1 MKAIACVAFV
11 GLAIMARPVLAQDG
25 EIIVTAMARQNS
37 VSAISTIGA
46 SAAER
51 PPVIG
56 LKRQADS
63 AVRHIEIVS
72 DSREAEM
79 REREVQAMLLAAI
92 GRAKGA
98 GLSLVTGQ
106 YEVTEVTAENWRDR
120 FPALAGKADAD
131 AAAEDDDDYDDDDDN
146 KPKPAFEDTGG
157 TATARLMVKTP
168 LTGSI
173 ASAQQK
179 IAAFVKAVPPTGRSL
194 IVQKGGLAL
203 TIVKPD
209 QYREEIYRRVAEGAK
224 QAVSFYGP
232 NYGVDVTGLDRA
244 IAWTQVSNTEVFLYV
259 PYSFSITR

>member
-1 MKAIACVAFV
+1 MKAFACVAFV

-25 EIIVTAMARQNS
+25 EIIVTAMKR
-37 VSAISTIGA
+37 
-46 SAAER
+46 SAASGAPVAVVAS

-63 AVRHIEIVS
+63 AVRQIEIVS
-72 DSREAEM
+72 DSREADM
-79 REREVQAMLLAAI
+79 RQREVQAMLLAAI

-106 YEVTEVTAENWRDR
+106 FEVTDVTLENWRDR
-120 FPALAGKADAD
+120 FPGLAGKADAASD
-131 AAAEDDDDYDDDDDN
+131 DEDDDDYDDDDDDDN

-179 IAAFVKAVPPTGRSL
+179 IAAFVKAVPATGRSL

-224 QAVSFYGP
+224 QAVSFYGSD
-232 NYGVDVTGLDRA
+232 YGVDVTGLDRA
-244 IAWTQVSNTEVFLYV
+244 IAWEQVSNTEVFLYV
-259 PYSFSITR
+259 PYSFSISR

>member
-1 MKAIACVAFV
+1 MKAFACVAFV

-37 VSAISTIGA
+37 VSAITPIGS
-46 SAAER
+46 SAVER

-63 AVRHIEIVS
+63 AVRQIEIVS
-72 DSREAEM
+72 DSREADM
-79 REREVQAMLLAAI
+79 REREVKAMLLAAI

-98 GLSLVTGQ
+98 GLSLVVGQ
-106 YEVTEVTAENWRDR
+106 YEVTEVTPENWHDH
-120 FPALAGKADAD
+120 FPALAGKPDTD
-131 AAAEDDDDYDDDDDN
+131 DEDDDYDDDDDEDT
-146 KPKPAFEDTGG
+146 KPKPSFEDSGG
-157 TATARLMVKTP
+157 TATARLMVKTR
-168 LTGSI
+168 LDGSI
-173 ASAQQK
+173 ASVQQK

-224 QAVSFYGP
+224 QAVGFYGP
-232 NYGVDVTGLDRA
+232 DYGVDVTGLDRA
-244 IAWTQVSNTEVFLYV
+244 IAWTQVSNTEVFLYL
-259 PYSFSITR
+259 PYSFSISK

>member
-1 MKAIACVAFV
+1 MKAFACIAFA
-11 GLAIMARPVLAQDG
+11 GLAILACPALAQDG
-25 EIIVTAMARQNS
+25 EIIVTAMKRTAS
-37 VSAISTIGA
+37 IGGIA
-46 SAAER
+46 VVER

-56 LKRQADS
+56 LRRQADS
-63 AVRHIEIVS
+63 AVRPIEIVS

-92 GRAKGA
+92 GRARGA
-98 GLSLVTGQ
+98 GLSLVVGQ
-106 YEVTEVTAENWRDR
+106 YEVTEVTLDNWRDQ
-120 FPALAGKADAD
+120 FPALAGKPDPDA
-131 AAAEDDDDYDDDDDN
+131 DDDDDDDEDDDT
-146 KPKPAFEDTGG
+146 KPKPSFEDTGS
-157 TATARLMVKTP
+157 TATARLMVKTR
-168 LTGSI
+168 LDGSI

-179 IAAFVKAVPPTGRSL
+179 IAAFVKEVPPTGRSL

-232 NYGVDVTGLDRA
+232 DYAVDVTGLDRA

>member
-1 MKAIACVAFV
+1 MKAFACVAFV
-11 GLAIMARPVLAQDG
+11 GLASLANPVLAQDG
-25 EIIVTAMARQNS
+25 EIIVTAMKR
-37 VSAISTIGA
+37 
-46 SAAER
+46 SAAYGAPISVVAS

-63 AVRHIEIVS
+63 AVRQIEIVS
-72 DSREAEM
+72 DSREADM
-79 REREVQAMLLAAI
+79 REREVRAMLLAAI

-120 FPALAGKADAD
+120 FPGLAGKVDDASD
-131 AAAEDDDDYDDDDDN
+131 DEDEDDYDDDDDN
-146 KPKPAFEDTGG
+146 KSKPAFEDTGG

-173 ASAQQK
+173 ARAQQK
-179 IAAFVKAVPPTGRSL
+179 IAAFAKAVPPTGRSL

-232 NYGVDVTGLDRA
+232 DYGADITGLDRA

-259 PYSFSITR
+259 PYSFSVSK

>member
-1 MKAIACVAFV
+1 MKAFATLAAV
-11 GLAIMARPVLAQDG
+11 GLAILARPALAQDG
-25 EIIVTAMARQNS
+25 EIIVTAMKR
-37 VSAISTIGA
+37 
-46 SAAER
+46 SAAFGAPVAVVAG

-63 AVRHIEIVS
+63 AVRQIEIVS

-79 REREVQAMLLAAI
+79 REREVRAMLLAAL

-98 GLSLVTGQ
+98 GLSLVVGQ
-106 YEVTEVTAENWRDR
+106 YEVIEVTPENWRDH
-120 FPALAGKADAD
+120 FPALAGKPDAD
-131 AAAEDDDDYDDDDDN
+131 EDDEDDDDDDEDN
-146 KPKPAFEDTGG
+146 QPKPGFEDDGN
-157 TATARLMVKTP
+157 TATARLMVKTR
-168 LTGSI
+168 LDGSI

-179 IAAFVKAVPPTGRSL
+179 IAEFVKAVPPTGRSL

-209 QYREEIYRRVAEGAK
+209 QYRDEIYRRVAEGAK
-224 QAVSFYGP
+224 QAVSSYGP
-232 NYGVDVTGLDRA
+232 DYGVDVTGLDRA

>member
-1 MKAIACVAFV
+1 MKAFATLAAV
-11 GLAIMARPVLAQDG
+11 GLAILARPALAQDG
-25 EIIVTAMARQNS
+25 EIIVTAMKR
-37 VSAISTIGA
+37 
-46 SAAER
+46 SAAFGAPVAVVAG

-63 AVRHIEIVS
+63 AVRQIEIVS
-72 DSREAEM
+72 DSREADM
-79 REREVQAMLLAAI
+79 REREVKAMLLAAI

-98 GLSLVTGQ
+98 GLSLVVGQ
-106 YEVTEVTAENWRDR
+106 YEVTEVTPENWRDH
-120 FPALAGKADAD
+120 FPALAGKPDT
-131 AAAEDDDDYDDDDDN
+131 AADDDDDDDDDEDEDT
-146 KPKPAFEDTGG
+146 KPKPSFEDDGS
-157 TATARLMVKTP
+157 TATARVMVKTRLDGP
-168 LTGSI
+168 I
-173 ASAQQK
+173 AAAQLK
-179 IAAFVKAVPPTGRSL
+179 IAGFVKAVPATGRSL

-232 NYGVDVTGLDRA
+232 DYGVDVTGLDRA